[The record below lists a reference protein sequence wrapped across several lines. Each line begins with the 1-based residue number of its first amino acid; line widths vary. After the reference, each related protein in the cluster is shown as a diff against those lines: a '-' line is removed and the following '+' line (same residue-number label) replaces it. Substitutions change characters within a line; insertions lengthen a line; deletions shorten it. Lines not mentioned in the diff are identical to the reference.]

1 MIHNDPPIVSETPLQ
16 SNLITLVARSD
27 SKIKQKTNHIFVKN
41 RNKAVSTFVKVLA
54 PKPIN
59 GAEVL
64 KRLGKKIKA
73 KDGYPEDVL
82 QVAVANHLDA
92 LQQTNAFRWHHT
104 PNGGLRAAKEAA
116 KFKRMGVKPGV
127 ADICIR
133 AKGQTIWIELKSATG
148 VLSDD
153 QKTFR
158 DECVDL
164 GHPYHVVKGRL
175 PQDVNQQ
182 VSAILRDNGVLV

>member
-1 MIHNDPPIVSETPLQ
+1 MIHNDPPIASETPLQ
-16 SNLITLVARSD
+16 SNLITLVARGD
-27 SKIKQKTNHIFVKN
+27 SERKQKTNHIIVKN
-41 RNKAVSTFVKVLA
+41 RNKAVSTFVKVLG
-54 PKPIN
+54 KEPIN

-73 KDGYPEDVL
+73 KDGYPEDIL
-82 QVAVANHLDA
+82 QQAVANHLDA

-104 PNGGLRAAKEAA
+104 PNGGKRAAKEAA

-133 AKGQTIWIELKSATG
+133 AKGKTIWIEIKAIWGDLEP
-148 VLSDD
+148 D

-182 VSAILRDNGVLV
+182 VSAILKEHGVIV